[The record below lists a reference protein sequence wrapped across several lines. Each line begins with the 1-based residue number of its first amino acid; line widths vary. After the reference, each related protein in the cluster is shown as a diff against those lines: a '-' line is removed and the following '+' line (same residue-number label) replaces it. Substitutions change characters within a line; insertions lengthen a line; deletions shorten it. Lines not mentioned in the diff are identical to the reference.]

1 MIPDTADH
9 LLIRE
14 SVGQIVSAFGHRY
27 FTEKAR
33 AGEHTTELWQTVGEA
48 GFTGVNIPEEYGG
61 GGMGIAELCVV
72 IEELGRGGCPLLMLI
87 VSPAICGSV
96 IAAHG
101 EEEQKRRWLPE
112 IASGRTIMAFA
123 ITEADA
129 GSNSHNIA
137 TVARRDG
144 DVWRIT
150 GAKTFISGVD
160 EADWVLVVAR
170 TGRDEATG
178 QGRLSLFVVPTNA
191 PGLRVDPI
199 PMELV
204 APEKQ
209 FTLFFDDVEVGVD
222 ALVGEENH
230 GLRAVFTGLNP
241 ERITGA
247 AVCNGM
253 SRYALEKAAAYANDR
268 IVWDVPIGAHQG
280 VAHPL
285 AEAYIDVQLARLA
298 TWRAATLFDEG
309 ADPEAT
315 GEASNVAKF
324 SAADAFGV
332 AMDQAIQTHGGNGL
346 STEYGLAD
354 LWFVGRLLKTA
365 PISREMI
372 LNFIAMHSLGLPRS
386 Y

>member
-14 SVGQIVSAFGHRY
+14 SVGQIVSTFGHRY

-87 VSPAICGSV
+87 VSSAIGGSV
-96 IAAHG
+96 ITAHG
-101 EEEQKRRWLPE
+101 DEEQKRRWLPE
-112 IASGRTIMAFA
+112 IASGRKIMAFA

-129 GSNSHNIA
+129 GSNSHNIS

-150 GAKTFISGVD
+150 GAKTFITGVD
-160 EADWVLVVAR
+160 EAEWVLVVAR
-170 TGRDEATG
+170 TGRDEETG
-178 QGRLSLFVVPTNA
+178 QGRLSLFVVPTDA
-191 PGLRVDPI
+191 PGLRADPI

-204 APEKQ
+204 APEQQ

-222 ALVGEENH
+222 ALVGEENQ

-247 AVCNGM
+247 AVCNGL
-253 SRYALEKAAAYANDR
+253 SRYALEKAADYANDR

-298 TWRAATLFDEG
+298 TWRAAVLFDEG
-309 ADPEAT
+309 ADTEAT

-354 LWFVGRLLKTA
+354 LWFVGRLLKSA